1 MSLIFNAD
9 QITERNKG
17 LTYDDVLLM
26 PRHCEITSRTIPS
39 LKSRITK
46 NFSSEVPFIA
56 ANMDTVTEEAMA
68 IAMGKL
74 GAVGSL
80 HRFLS
85 PEQQAQ
91 EVKNILAA
99 KKEIPGLFAAASV
112 GVKEEGMRRADLLV
126 DAGVEILTLD
136 IAHGDSVMMLEVL
149 EYLKKT
155 HPHVDVIAGNVAM
168 PDGVKRM
175 IDAGADSIKV
185 GIGPGSMCTTRIIT
199 GCGVPQL
206 SAVALCV
213 AEARKHDIPVI
224 ADGGLKNSG
233 DIVKAFAA
241 GAESVML
248 GSILAGTLESPGE
261 VVGGMK
267 KYRGMASKDAQVSW
281 RGNMQKGMAPEGE
294 SRMIPCKGSVAGVIN
309 ELAGGVRSGMTYL
322 NAQNLTDI
330 NKNAL
335 FMEMSASGMVE
346 SKPHGMK

>member
-1 MSLIFNAD
+1 MGLMFTANEIV
-9 QITERNKG
+9 ERNNG
-17 LTYDDVLLM
+17 LTFDDVLLM
-26 PRHCEITSRTIPS
+26 PRHCEITSRRIPS

-46 NFSSEVPFIA
+46 NYSVENPFIS
-56 ANMDTVTEEAMA
+56 ANMDTVTEERMA
-68 IAMGKL
+68 IAMGRL
-74 GAVGSL
+74 GALGSL

-85 PEQQAQ
+85 AEDQAQ
-91 EVKNILAA
+91 EIKNII
-99 KKEIPGLFAAASV
+99 KMKSEIPGLIAAASV
-112 GVKEEGMRRADLLV
+112 GVKEDGMRRADLLV

-168 PDGVKRM
+168 PDGVRRM

-206 SAVALCV
+206 TAIALCV
-213 AEARKHDIPVI
+213 NEARKYNIPVI
-224 ADGGLKNSG
+224 ADGGLKSSG

-248 GSILAGTLESPGE
+248 GSMLAGTLESPGE
-261 VVGGMK
+261 VIGGMK

-281 RGNMQKGMAPEGE
+281 RGDMQKGMAPEGE
-294 SRMIPCKGSVAGVIN
+294 SRMIPCKGSVVDVIH

-322 NAQNLTDI
+322 NAQELADI

-335 FMEMSASGMVE
+335 FMEMSSSGMVE
-346 SKPHGMK
+346 SRPHGM